1 MRIRSWLFVPGD
13 SERKLGKAAHSDADV
28 VILDLEDAVRENAKP
43 QARIMARS
51 WLVAQAAERRDD
63 PGPAR
68 WVRINAMDTLHW
80 REDLSVV
87 LAGKPAGIVLP
98 KASGP
103 AQLQQL
109 AAELYELEERSGI
122 APGATHILPLV
133 SETPRAALSIA
144 SYAELALPR
153 LTGLTWGAED
163 LSVALGATR
172 KREATGEWTDSFR
185 MVRAQ
190 VLLTAHAAGVAAIDT
205 LLSDFRDLA
214 ALDRAA
220 RASRA
225 DGFQG
230 MLAIHPDQVPVINAA
245 FAPDEAELAN
255 ARAIVEA
262 FAADPAAGVL
272 QVDGKM
278 VDRPHLE
285 QARRLLGRTA

>member
-1 MRIRSWLFVPGD
+1 MRSWLFVPGD
-13 SERKLGKAAHSDADV
+13 SEKKLAKATHSDADV
-28 VILDLEDAVRENAKP
+28 VILDLEDAVRESAKP
-43 QARIMARS
+43 QARAMARS
-51 WLVAQAAERRDD
+51 WLVAQASERRGD
-63 PGPAR
+63 GAPAH
-68 WVRINAMDTLHW
+68 WVRINAMDSPHW
-80 REDLSVV
+80 REDLAVV
-87 LAGKPAGIVLP
+87 LPAKPAGIMLP

-103 AQLQQL
+103 EQLQQL

-122 APGATHILPLV
+122 AAGATRILPLV

-144 SYAELALPR
+144 SYADVALPR

-163 LSVALGATR
+163 LSVAMGASR
-172 KREATGEWTDSFR
+172 KRDVAGEWTDAFR

-190 VLLTAHAAGVAAIDT
+190 VLLTAHAAGVAPIDT
-205 LLSDFRDLA
+205 LQADFRDLA
-214 ALDRAA
+214 ALERAA

-225 DGFQG
+225 DGFHG

-245 FAPDEAELAN
+245 FTPDEEELAH

-262 FAADPAAGVL
+262 FAADPAAGAL

-285 QARRLLGRTA
+285 QARRLLGGAG